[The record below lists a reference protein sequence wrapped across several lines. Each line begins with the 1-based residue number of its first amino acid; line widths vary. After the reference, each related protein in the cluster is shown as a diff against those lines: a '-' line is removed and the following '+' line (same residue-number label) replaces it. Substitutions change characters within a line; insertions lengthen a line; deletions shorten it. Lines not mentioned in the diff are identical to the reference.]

1 MTTEQEELAI
11 NICHLNSILSI
22 ILQNLLNTLHSLS
35 SAETAKET
43 ETLFCE
49 AILSAKHICLYLAA
63 LAPEIEKLS
72 LTSGRI
78 FPPRRDTD
86 FSDAALK
93 CFRELDKSFQ
103 ALEANG
109 NEEKDPPVH

>member
-35 SAETAKET
+35 KAETAKET

-49 AILSAKHICLYLAA
+49 IMLSAKQISVFLSA
-63 LAPEIEKLS
+63 LCPEIEKLS
-72 LTSGRI
+72 LISDRI
-78 FPPRRDTD
+78 FPPKRDTD

-93 CFRELDKSFQ
+93 CFR